1 MAFEVVCCLTFGFI
15 QHLKMSHLLDDSRQL
30 VFDHKTAVVEFL
42 RNIFGKLIFMM
53 RSDGSDA
60 EWAAVAYFHPSC
72 QAVFAKGFVAA
83 VNNFWVIG
91 RHKANSTLH

>member
-1 MAFEVVCCLTFGFI
+1 
-15 QHLKMSHLLDDSRQL
+15 
-30 VFDHKTAVVEFL
+30 
-42 RNIFGKLIFMM
+42 M
-53 RSDGSDA
+53 RSDGGDA